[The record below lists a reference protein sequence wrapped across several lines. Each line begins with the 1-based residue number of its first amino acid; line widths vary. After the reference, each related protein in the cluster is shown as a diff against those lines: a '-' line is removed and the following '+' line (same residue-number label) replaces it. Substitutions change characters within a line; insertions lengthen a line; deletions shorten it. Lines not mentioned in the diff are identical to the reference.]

1 MEKIFELG
9 RAEAPFFA
17 LTFFRAS
24 GLVLP
29 APVLGSASLPAP
41 LKAFLALALAAVFFP
56 WVGRPAAPPSG
67 MAAFFLAA
75 AGEFAVG
82 AFVGFSAWIL
92 FAAVRSAGRLL
103 DQELGISA
111 ASLLDPLT
119 PESSSVLAG
128 FKVLLAAVLYLLID
142 GHHLLIAALADSFRA
157 VPLPAAGPSETTLL
171 QAARSLPA
179 DLFRMAVQIA
189 APAWTAA
196 FLVTIA
202 AAFAA
207 RAVPDLNAFALSFAL
222 RLLVGVLVLAAGVG
236 LFAENFRALHE
247 AHFGAVRGLV
257 ARWGG

>member
-1 MEKIFELG
+1 MDRILELG

-29 APVLGSASLPAP
+29 APVLGSAALPAP
-41 LKAFLALALAAVFFP
+41 LKGFLALALAAVFFP
-56 WVGRPAAPPSG
+56 WVARPSTPPAG
-67 MAAFFLAA
+67 AFPFLLAA

-82 AFVGFSAWIL
+82 ALVGFAAWIL

-111 ASLLDPLT
+111 AAVLDPLT
-119 PESSSVLAG
+119 PDASSILAG

-157 VPLPAAGPSETTLL
+157 VPLPAAAPSEATLAH
-171 QAARSLPA
+171 AARTLPA

-207 RAVPDLNAFALSFAL
+207 RAVPDLNAFALTFAL
-222 RLLVGVLVLAAGVG
+222 RILVGILVLAAGVG
-236 LFAENFRALHE
+236 FFAENFRALHE
-247 AHFGAVRGLV
+247 AHAASVRRLV
-257 ARWGG
+257 GRWGG

>member
-1 MEKIFELG
+1 MERILELG
-9 RAEAPFFA
+9 RGEAPLLA

-24 GLVLP
+24 GLILP
-29 APVLGSASLPAP
+29 APVLGSAALPAP
-41 LKAFLALALAAVFFP
+41 LKAFLALARAAVLLP
-56 WVGRPAAPPSG
+56 WAARPAALPSG
-67 MAAFFLAA
+67 PLPFLLAA

-82 AFVGFSAWIL
+82 ALVGFSAWLL

-111 ASLLDPLT
+111 AAVLDPLT
-119 PESSSVLAG
+119 PEPSSALAG
-128 FKVLLAAVLYLLID
+128 FKVLLAGVLYLLLD
-142 GHHLLIAALADSFRA
+142 GHHLLIAALAESFRA
-157 VPLPAAGPSETTLL
+157 VPLPAAGPSETALG
-171 QAARSLPA
+171 QAVRSLPA

-207 RAVPDLNAFALSFAL
+207 RAVPDLNAFALAFAL
-222 RLLVGVLVLAAGVG
+222 RFLVGLLVLAAGVG

-247 AHFGAVRGLV
+247 AHLGSLRRLV
-257 ARWGG
+257 ASWGG